1 MVLVASEQVLLLR
14 ADLPPIASAAKRLA
28 AVPFAIEERIAEPL
42 DAVHVA
48 LGREMAPNSYLVAV
62 VRHEVMRK
70 WVRRLEEAELGF
82 AALVPDAL
90 SLPQPEP
97 GSWTVDLARG
107 RALVRSPDGTGF
119 AVPEPMLE
127 QAWQAAGEPE
137 CASYGEPLPPA
148 MHGAGVSLEPEPL
161 ALRLAE
167 PALDLRQG
175 LYAPPRP
182 PVDPL
187 LKRLALVV
195 AGGALAHAA
204 IYAADTA
211 LLQSIAEDREAEVR
225 LLAQSTQPGF
235 AIGSDL
241 GATASSIAPRPVVS
255 PPSLFVPLLLQVGTA
270 LGSLDPP
277 VEWRSVGFDEA
288 AQSLTV
294 AVEGPTLL
302 SVREAGEAL
311 REAGAERAPRP
322 GPTPPECGRW
332 SISRSARNDP
342 SRVHRSLRSRR
353 ARPLLGA
360 DRRMVDGAQLSR
372 AGSAGGARGDR
383 AGRPGPA
390 RPRAARRRAG
400 RGAGGAAKRRPARS
414 EAAER

>member
-1 MVLVASEQVLLLR
+1 MQNPTLEIPNTDREPVAIASKPVREAERSASGIWSLDGERLASVEDFEEGPSVVLVASEQVLLLR

-90 SLPQPEP
+90 SLPQPVP

-119 AVPEPMLE
+119 AVPEAMLE

-137 CASYGEPLPPA
+137 CVGYGDPLPPA
-148 MHGAGVSLEPEPL
+148 MSGAAQDADEPLEPAPL

-241 GATASSIAPRPVVS
+241 GATASSIAPRTVLS

-302 SVREAGEAL
+302 SLREAGEAL
-311 REAGAERAPRP
+311 REAGLNA
-322 GPTPPECGRW
+322 
-332 SISRSARNDP
+332 
-342 SRVHRSLRSRR
+342 
-353 ARPLLGA
+353 
-360 DRRMVDGAQLSR
+360 
-372 AGSAGGARGDR
+372 
-383 AGRPGPA
+383 RPGPA
-390 RPRAARRRAG
+390 DTAGVRPVADFTISAQ
-400 RGAGGAAKRRPARS
+400 
-414 EAAER
+414 